1 MLSLSIILGETY
13 QTIHGHTK
21 EVRIMVKEEVLD
33 YLMQKRKDRLERIVN
48 TPNFKK
54 ERSEQG
60 CFLLLKMENWTSD
73 AEEKIWNAFRLFISN
88 YDSWQIPVDP
98 ETLGTSIDSVRP
110 LVSSF
115 RSKEWLRDLD
125 VRLRTNGLFI
135 TGRKKDVKES
145 IGRFEKLKADYQKS
159 EKEKLL
165 STAQEHCV
173 KSILQKYT
181 MFEKDTIIDLLK
193 TDTSLCDETLMT
205 KVRTS
210 NVRYTEKDK
219 LVFFQTETFKNCQ
232 HRLLKEFRVALATER
247 YRKCYRKENEVELE
261 VIDGDITAI
270 TVNIRAI
277 ILVFGNIQSPENI
290 PC

>member
-1 MLSLSIILGETY
+1 MVLVSFSIVLGETY

-21 EVRIMVKEEVLD
+21 EVRIMVKEEILD
-33 YLMQKRKDRLERIVN
+33 YLMQKRGYHLKRILN

-88 YDSWQIPVDP
+88 YDSRQIPVDP
-98 ETLGTSIDSVRP
+98 EILDISADAAYRLTW
-110 LVSSF
+110 SF
-115 RSKEWLRDLD
+115 RLKESRHDVDVQLKTNDL
-125 VRLRTNGLFI
+125 VI
-135 TGRKKDVKES
+135 TGKMTNVKES
-145 IGRFEKLKADYQKS
+145 IGRFEKLKGDYQKS

-165 STAQEHCV
+165 STVQEHCV

-181 MFEKDTIIDLLK
+181 VFEKDTIIDLLK

-205 KVRTS
+205 KVRIS

-232 HRLLKEFRVALATER
+232 HRILREFRVALATQR
-247 YRKCYRKENEVELE
+247 YRKCHRKKMGVELE
-261 VIDGDITAI
+261 VVVGDIATI

-277 ILVFGNIQSPENI
+277 ILIFRNI
-290 PC
+290 